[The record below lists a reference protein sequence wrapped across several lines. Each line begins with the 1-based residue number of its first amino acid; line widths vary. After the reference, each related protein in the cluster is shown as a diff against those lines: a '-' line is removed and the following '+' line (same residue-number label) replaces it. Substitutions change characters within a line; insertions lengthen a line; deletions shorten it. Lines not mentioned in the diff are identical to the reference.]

1 MMLRR
6 TWPLAL
12 VVVLAAVGTVS
23 AQEAPRWGYVEGGY
37 VDFDPDGGDSDN
49 GVYGGV
55 SFGILKMFHL
65 VAEYDSVGDYSFWN
79 AGGGWHGLLGEQADL
94 FAEAVWEDVSVDTG
108 SNDFDDNGYKLAG
121 GVRWML
127 GDRFEV
133 KGTVARLDFDEGGT
147 DTTFEAE
154 GLFFLLGNKLGVG
167 ASYETGDADTLRA
180 FARWNFGR

>member
-1 MMLRR
+1 M
-6 TWPLAL
+6 AL
-12 VVVLAAVGTVS
+12 IVVLAAVGTVS
-23 AQEAPRWGYVEGGY
+23 AQEAPRWGYIEGGY
-37 VDFDPDGGDSDN
+37 VDFDPDSGESDN
-49 GVYGGV
+49 GVFAGV
-55 SFGILKMFHL
+55 SFEIFKMIHL
-65 VAEYDSVGDYSFWN
+65 AAEYDTVGDYDFWT
-79 AGGGWHGLLGEQADL
+79 AGGGWHGLLGDQADL
-94 FAEAVWEDVSVDTG
+94 FAEVMWQDVSFDSGETE
-108 SNDFDDNGYKLAG
+108 FDDDGYRLAG

-133 KGTVARLDFDEGGT
+133 KGTVARLDLDEGGS

>member
-6 TWPLAL
+6 TAPLAL
-12 VVVLAAVGTVS
+12 VILLAAVGTVS
-23 AQEAPRWGYVEGGY
+23 AQEAPRWGYVEGGF

-49 GVYGGV
+49 GVFAGV
-55 SFGILKMFHL
+55 SFGVFKMFH
-65 VAEYDSVGDYSFWN
+65 VIAEYDDVGDYSFWN
-79 AGGGWHGLLGEQADL
+79 AGAGWHGLLGDQGDL
-94 FAEAVWEDVSVDTG
+94 FAEVSWQDVSVDTG
-108 SNDFDDNGYKLAG
+108 TNDFDDNGYKVAG

-133 KGTVARLDFDEGGT
+133 KGTVARLDLDEGGS

-154 GLFFLLGNKLGVG
+154 GLFFLMGNKLGLG